1 MSPAAAVD
9 IRSPVTSKHP
19 SSLQNP
25 NPNPIQDNHRQTVNA
40 TVFGNDSEIDMS
52 KNGSHTGTGRVRPRM
67 VKVRRQLH
75 GRNRGAG
82 PGEPGSGSGFNPF
95 KSGGD
100 DLDGN
105 SSVSNVGFVF
115 GANGGVK
122 SGNLDLG
129 LNSDVVS
136 DSKETE
142 FGGNVG
148 QLREKEPTLGLK
160 VDTRELG
167 NMGFVFDANGKG
179 VRFDVENRELNECAV
194 NVGVE
199 SEKVSNV
206 GDSEFCDDGSELRSS
221 LSSNKGDSSGHGVK
235 LGSDDVGF
243 VFGAAREAFST
254 NVVASGSSFVFRAH
268 ADDSIVDVGVS
279 GSRFVFSANT
289 NDSSANVGVSGSGF
303 GFGASWFDGKSNSIE
318 GKRESG
324 ETSGNSVFGDTGKN
338 KVKNEAKLYEV
349 EGNGNGVFV
358 FGSSSKKSFNLN
370 ECVANNFPVE
380 VKSSGETFLNYSI
393 SKDQND
399 NMDSSVNGKG
409 KFALFPNSSNVASTS
424 SMNPIFNLPE
434 EIRKLNINESKN
446 IHGADNENSSAN
458 DDSAFVIRS
467 SKKAS
472 ASSNESSDTCSPEQN
487 AAVGLG
493 GDKFESSDKNRS
505 CNTGSTSIRTS
516 SSELFT
522 FQAGCVKTS
531 FEGQLSQDQVTDDT
545 QLNGAAPLTS
555 FSSVGFDN
563 QVHSGASESTTMAG
577 VEKENNKTSSTSAL
591 GGLGM
596 PFTDFKTPWNHS
608 CLKPSLFPES
618 NKKPEI
624 TVNSRSKKGKRLEM
638 RVKLKRDS
646 LRKQHS
652 GQDHVQN
659 ERSSQENLNSPGCYS
674 PMDFSPYQETAP
686 AEKFFEETSVK
697 LNDSNPQ
704 ENNCAPSMFS
714 TATTG
719 LRGGEGLNVK
729 KDDGKPREKMNQ
741 ESFGCGSERCFMGD
755 ISKGFVFGAEMSF
768 SGFNFEQMSSSN
780 DGAAST
786 EVTHGLKTE
795 SNHQMQFSFASGME
809 DIDGRKFS
817 FSASSHSST
826 PKRQYRK
833 KYRRKPPCEPFI
845 VVPNPIGQ
853 EEDLCTQ
860 QVKVGNKSENDLAKQ
875 GSISSN
881 GSVQDECEMWRAR
894 GNHAYRNGDMSKAE
908 DFYTC
913 GINSIPSSEISG
925 CCLKSLVI
933 CYSNRAATRMSLG
946 NMREALGDCIKA
958 ADLDPNFFKV
968 QMRAANCHLQ
978 LGEVEDALHYF
989 NKCLES
995 RAGVCLDRRTT
1006 IEAADGVQ
1014 KAQKVVE
1021 CINHSA
1027 KLLEERTYDATLNAL
1042 DVIAE
1047 ALSISP
1053 CSERL
1058 LEMKAEFL
1066 FMLRKYKE
1074 VIQMCEQTLSAAE
1087 KNFVSTG
1094 VDGQFVDISCSES
1107 KNCSYARVWR
1117 WHLISKSYFYLGKL
1131 DVALDLLQKLELM
1144 GSISYKNDNAS
1155 KILESSVTLAVTI
1168 RDLLHH
1174 KSAGNE
1180 AVRSA
1185 QYTEAVEHYTD
1196 ALLNNIESRPFAA
1209 ICFGNRAAAHQ
1220 ALGQIADAISD
1231 CSLAVALDG
1240 NYSKAVARRAALHE
1254 MIRDYG
1260 QAASDLQRLI
1270 SILESQ
1276 SDGKERQS
1284 SKPARSTSRTK
1295 ELRQAH
1301 QRLSLMEEEA
1311 KKGIHLDLYRILGVK
1326 DSETTSDIKRA
1337 YRKAALKH
1345 HPDKAGQFLARS
1357 ESRDDG
1363 LLWKEIVQE
1372 VHADADRLFKM
1383 IGEAYAVLSDPTKR
1397 SEYDLDEQCRKAS
1410 KENNG
1415 SSHGRTSYTRGNS
1428 NERNESQRNWQDNWK
1443 TYATNSLPGQ
1453 TLDIE
1458 RVEDSLLIVC
1468 FLQTLPVAV

>member
-1 MSPAAAVD
+1 
-9 IRSPVTSKHP
+9 
-19 SSLQNP
+19 
-25 NPNPIQDNHRQTVNA
+25 
-40 TVFGNDSEIDMS
+40 
-52 KNGSHTGTGRVRPRM
+52 
-67 VKVRRQLH
+67 
-75 GRNRGAG
+75 
-82 PGEPGSGSGFNPF
+82 
-95 KSGGD
+95 
-100 DLDGN
+100 
-105 SSVSNVGFVF
+105 
-115 GANGGVK
+115 
-122 SGNLDLG
+122 
-129 LNSDVVS
+129 
-136 DSKETE
+136 
-142 FGGNVG
+142 
-148 QLREKEPTLGLK
+148 
-160 VDTRELG
+160 
-167 NMGFVFDANGKG
+167 
-179 VRFDVENRELNECAV
+179 
-194 NVGVE
+194 
-199 SEKVSNV
+199 
-206 GDSEFCDDGSELRSS
+206 
-221 LSSNKGDSSGHGVK
+221 
-235 LGSDDVGF
+235 
-243 VFGAAREAFST
+243 
-254 NVVASGSSFVFRAH
+254 
-268 ADDSIVDVGVS
+268 
-279 GSRFVFSANT
+279 
-289 NDSSANVGVSGSGF
+289 
-303 GFGASWFDGKSNSIE
+303 
-318 GKRESG
+318 
-324 ETSGNSVFGDTGKN
+324 
-338 KVKNEAKLYEV
+338 
-349 EGNGNGVFV
+349 
-358 FGSSSKKSFNLN
+358 
-370 ECVANNFPVE
+370 
-380 VKSSGETFLNYSI
+380 
-393 SKDQND
+393 
-399 NMDSSVNGKG
+399 
-409 KFALFPNSSNVASTS
+409 
-424 SMNPIFNLPE
+424 MNPIFNLPE

-446 IHGADNENSSAN
+446 VHGADNENSSAN

-577 VEKENNKTSSTSAL
+577 VENENNKTSSTSAL

-686 AEKFFEETSVK
+686 AEKFSEETSVK

-755 ISKGFVFGAEMSF
+755 ISKGFVFGAEMSC

-817 FSASSHSST
+817 FSASSYSST

-860 QVKVGNKSENDLAKQ
+860 QGKVGNKSENDLAKQ

-946 NMREALGDCIKA
+946 NMREALRDCIKA

-1027 KLLEERTYDATLNAL
+1027 KLLEERTYDAALNAL

-1074 VIQMCEQTLSAAE
+1074 VIQMCEQTLSTAE

-1094 VDGQFVDISCSES
+1094 VDGQF
-1107 KNCSYARVWR
+1107 
-1117 WHLISKSYFYLGKL
+1117 L
-1131 DVALDLLQKLELM
+1131 DVALDLLQKLERM

-1185 QYTEAVEHYTD
+1185 H
-1196 ALLNNIESRPFAA
+1196 
-1209 ICFGNRAAAHQ
+1209 
-1220 ALGQIADAISD
+1220 
-1231 CSLAVALDG
+1231 LAVALDG

-1284 SKPARSTSRTK
+1284 SKPARSTGRTK

-1357 ESRDDG
+1357 ESGDDG

-1383 IGEAYAVLSDPTKR
+1383 IGEAYAVLSDPTKPPPPTTVTGIAIMEPPPP
-1397 SEYDLDEQCRKAS
+1397 S
-1410 KENNG
+1410 
-1415 SSHGRTSYTRGNS
+1415 
-1428 NERNESQRNWQDNWK
+1428 
-1443 TYATNSLPGQ
+1443 
-1453 TLDIE
+1453 
-1458 RVEDSLLIVC
+1458 
-1468 FLQTLPVAV
+1468 

>member
-1 MSPAAAVD
+1 MV
-9 IRSPVTSKHP
+9 
-19 SSLQNP
+19 
-25 NPNPIQDNHRQTVNA
+25 
-40 TVFGNDSEIDMS
+40 
-52 KNGSHTGTGRVRPRM
+52 RV
-67 VKVRRQLH
+67 
-75 GRNRGAG
+75 
-82 PGEPGSGSGFNPF
+82 
-95 KSGGD
+95 
-100 DLDGN
+100 
-105 SSVSNVGFVF
+105 
-115 GANGGVK
+115 
-122 SGNLDLG
+122 
-129 LNSDVVS
+129 
-136 DSKETE
+136 
-142 FGGNVG
+142 
-148 QLREKEPTLGLK
+148 
-160 VDTRELG
+160 
-167 NMGFVFDANGKG
+167 
-179 VRFDVENRELNECAV
+179 
-194 NVGVE
+194 
-199 SEKVSNV
+199 
-206 GDSEFCDDGSELRSS
+206 
-221 LSSNKGDSSGHGVK
+221 
-235 LGSDDVGF
+235 
-243 VFGAAREAFST
+243 
-254 NVVASGSSFVFRAH
+254 
-268 ADDSIVDVGVS
+268 
-279 GSRFVFSANT
+279 
-289 NDSSANVGVSGSGF
+289 
-303 GFGASWFDGKSNSIE
+303 
-318 GKRESG
+318 
-324 ETSGNSVFGDTGKN
+324 
-338 KVKNEAKLYEV
+338 
-349 EGNGNGVFV
+349 
-358 FGSSSKKSFNLN
+358 
-370 ECVANNFPVE
+370 
-380 VKSSGETFLNYSI
+380 
-393 SKDQND
+393 
-399 NMDSSVNGKG
+399 
-409 KFALFPNSSNVASTS
+409 KFALFSNSSNVASTS

-446 IHGADNENSSAN
+446 VHGADNENSSAN

-624 TVNSRSKKGKRLEM
+624 TVNKPIKE
-638 RVKLKRDS
+638 
-646 LRKQHS
+646 
-652 GQDHVQN
+652 GQKIRN
-659 ERSSQENLNSPGCYS
+659 E
-674 PMDFSPYQETAP
+674 
-686 AEKFFEETSVK
+686 
-697 LNDSNPQ
+697 
-704 ENNCAPSMFS
+704 
-714 TATTG
+714 
-719 LRGGEGLNVK
+719 
-729 KDDGKPREKMNQ
+729 
-741 ESFGCGSERCFMGD
+741 
-755 ISKGFVFGAEMSF
+755 
-768 SGFNFEQMSSSN
+768 
-780 DGAAST
+780 
-786 EVTHGLKTE
+786 
-795 SNHQMQFSFASGME
+795 GME

-817 FSASSHSST
+817 FSASSYSST

-860 QVKVGNKSENDLAKQ
+860 QGK
-875 GSISSN
+875 
-881 GSVQDECEMWRAR
+881 DECEMWRAR
-894 GNHAYRNGDMSKAE
+894 GNHAYQNGDMSKAE

-946 NMREALGDCIKA
+946 NMREALRDCIKA

-1014 KAQKVVE
+1014 KSSAHYFFKQQLLIKQNNVVLKKVVE

-1027 KLLEERTYDATLNAL
+1027 KLLEERTYDAALDAL

-1087 KNFVSTG
+1087 KNFVSIG
-1094 VDGQFVDISCSES
+1094 VDGQFVDISCSEN
-1107 KNCSYARVWR
+1107 KNCSFARVWR

-1131 DVALDLLQKLELM
+1131 DVALDLLQKLERM
-1144 GSISYKNDNAS
+1144 GSISYKNENAS
-1155 KILESSVTLAVTI
+1155 RILESSVTLAVTI

-1185 QYTEAVEHYTD
+1185 RN
-1196 ALLNNIESRPFAA
+1196 LFWKP
-1209 ICFGNRAAAHQ
+1209 
-1220 ALGQIADAISD
+1220 
-1231 CSLAVALDG
+1231 LAVALDG

-1326 DSETTSDIKRA
+1326 DSETTSDIKEGIP
-1337 YRKAALKH
+1337 LV
-1345 HPDKAGQFLARS
+1345 S
-1357 ESRDDG
+1357 S
-1363 LLWKEIVQE
+1363 WQE
-1372 VHADADRLFKM
+1372 VKVEM
-1383 IGEAYAVLSDPTKR
+1383 MGCSGKKLSR
-1397 SEYDLDEQCRKAS
+1397 SCNR
-1410 KENNG
+1410 
-1415 SSHGRTSYTRGNS
+1415 H
-1428 NERNESQRNWQDNWK
+1428 
-1443 TYATNSLPGQ
+1443 SLPSMLA
-1453 TLDIE
+1453 TFFPSPPPSCLLFP
-1458 RVEDSLLIVC
+1458 SPPLLLIAATTHHCHWYSHHGTTTTIMTINVTPSIINIINITAAIIAAIHDNHYDMINATTN
-1468 FLQTLPVAV
+1468 FNMGMTIAATPSL